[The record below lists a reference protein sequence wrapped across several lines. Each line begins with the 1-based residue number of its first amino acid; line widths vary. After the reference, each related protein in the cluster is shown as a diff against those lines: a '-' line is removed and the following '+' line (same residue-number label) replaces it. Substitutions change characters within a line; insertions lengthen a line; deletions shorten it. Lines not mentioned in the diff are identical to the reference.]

1 MIWVGIWNGIRTQ
14 RVAVLNISF
23 DIVVPV
29 DEHRPEDLI
38 LILCLVLLTVPMIHG
53 KRTHSKRDHLLYN
66 VCPSAIGVVLVLL
79 PSHSLGPKAVIVASG
94 ARVIQVWKET
104 VDPGTVISIVAEKG
118 SIEIDRL
125 HLMIVNVENAKKRR
139 ERRTRR

>member
-1 MIWVGIWNGIRTQ
+1 MCTILFFRWLPIFPRQRDIRIEVPLMIWVGIWNGIRTQ

-94 ARVIQVWKET
+94 AKVIQV
-104 VDPGTVISIVAEKG
+104 
-118 SIEIDRL
+118 
-125 HLMIVNVENAKKRR
+125 
-139 ERRTRR
+139 

>member
-1 MIWVGIWNGIRTQ
+1 MIWMGMWNNIRTL
-14 RVAVLNISF
+14 RIAVLNISF
-23 DIVVPV
+23 DIAVRV
-29 DEHRPEDLI
+29 DDLPLEDLL

-94 ARVIQVWKET
+94 ARVIQV
-104 VDPGTVISIVAEKG
+104 
-118 SIEIDRL
+118 
-125 HLMIVNVENAKKRR
+125 
-139 ERRTRR
+139 